1 VLDQA
6 ARVWCSCCQNLTAR
20 VSVDVT
26 LHLSGERIELLS
38 SILNGFMEFLV
49 LVAPL
54 LFRELEFFCFLLE
67 MLVKKEAAFT
77 KVCQISKL
85 SSQLSDI

>member
-1 VLDQA
+1 MLDQA
-6 ARVWCSCCQNLTAR
+6 AGVWACCCQNLTPR
-20 VSVDVT
+20 ISVDVT

-38 SILNGFMEFLV
+38 SILDRSVKVLV
-49 LVAPL
+49 LVTPL

-67 MLVKKEAAFT
+67 MLVQKEAAFT

-85 SSQLSDI
+85 SGQLGYI